1 LRTSLGFIGLI
12 ALAAAQLGAQDSTHV
27 FCRQSACAVM
37 FDWSNGSTPP
47 DPDRR
52 YGAPSELEAA
62 FRSRLTAAGYK
73 VAASQPA
80 SATITVRLTPQ
91 TRALCDAM
99 EGMNPDYSCHTVAR
113 ATIVFSSSEPN
124 AAPTA
129 RVDVNP
135 RCADPKLSMTM
146 AKFGEYAADLVVF
159 TLAPDPK
166 PGRPNTRC

>member
-1 LRTSLGFIGLI
+1 M

-27 FCRQSACAVM
+27 FCRESACLLV

-62 FRSRLTAAGYK
+62 FRSRLASAGYK
-73 VAASQPA
+73 IATSPPAAG
-80 SATITVRLTPQ
+80 TMTVRLTPQ
-91 TRALCDAM
+91 PRALCDTM

-113 ATIVFSSSEPN
+113 AVIVFSASAPN
-124 AAPTA
+124 AAPNT
-129 RVDVNP
+129 RVDVSP

-146 AKFGEYAADLVVF
+146 ARFGEYAADLVVF

>member
-1 LRTSLGFIGLI
+1 MRISLGVVGLI
-12 ALAAAQLGAQDSTHV
+12 AFVATPLVAQDSTHV
-27 FCRQSACAVM
+27 FCRESPCVVI

-73 VAASQPA
+73 IAANPPA
-80 SATITVRLTPQ
+80 PSTITLRLTPQ
-91 TRALCDAM
+91 TRALCDTM

-113 ATIVFSSSEPN
+113 ATIVFSASEPN
-124 AAPTA
+124 AAPNT

-135 RCADPKLSMTM
+135 RCSDPKVSMAM
-146 AKFGEYAADLVVF
+146 AKFGQFAADLVIY
-159 TLAPDPK
+159 TLSADPK
-166 PGRPNTRC
+166 PGRPNAKC